1 MYQLRNGDIFG
12 GTFVV
17 VYATFLLATGV
28 SLKFFAPAADAKAF
42 VVNSFGD
49 EVGSLLLLFALI
61 SVIFALAARLVNLT
75 AVIAFALLG
84 GVLLLAG
91 LANIVG
97 GDLAVNLTKA
107 AGYVGLLDGVAAF
120 WLATGILMN
129 VMHGKE
135 MLPRGAPKA

>member
-1 MYQLRNGDIFG
+1 M
-12 GTFVV
+12 
-17 VYATFLLATGV
+17 
-28 SLKFFAPAADAKAF
+28 
-42 VVNSFGD
+42 VNSFGD
-49 EVGSLLLLFALI
+49 EVGSLFLLFALI

-84 GVLLLAG
+84 GVVLLAG
-91 LANIVG
+91 LANIVS
-97 GDLAVNLTKA
+97 GDSAVNLTKA
-107 AGYVGLLDGVAAF
+107 AGYVALLDGVAAF

>member
-1 MYQLRNGDIFG
+1 MPLPPVSPPGRESRVG
-12 GTFVV
+12 G
-17 VYATFLLATGV
+17 
-28 SLKFFAPAADAKAF
+28 APAADAGAAALDA
-42 VVNSFGD
+42 FGD
-49 EVGSLLLLFALI
+49 EVGSLFLLFAFI

-75 AVIAFALLG
+75 AVIAFALLA

-97 GDLAVNLTKA
+97 GDSASGLTKA

-129 VMHGKE
+129 VMHGKTV
-135 MLPRGAPKA
+135 LPLGAPKA